1 VDFFK
6 LLQSLDELLYEVVS
20 WLVFYPITL
29 WRIIRSPIATLRL
42 AEKDA
47 LEPAQTLFDEL
58 VSPPIFLLL
67 TLILVHSVELA
78 TIGESE
84 VVANT
89 QGFSGLISS
98 DTSLIIF
105 RILTFAVLPLA
116 AAVRL
121 LRLRGIKIGKVALKA
136 PFYAQCYVGGLF
148 ALMWDAASLFA
159 AVRFALPAAVYLSAL
174 VLSLGWLFVVEAR
187 WFATEAK
194 GSRAAGFRNAAIM
207 IGQWLALVALTV
219 LLFR

>member
-1 VDFFK
+1 MDFFK

-29 WRIIRSPIATLRL
+29 WRIIRSPNATLQL

-47 LEPAQTLFDEL
+47 LEPGETLFDEL

-67 TLILVHSVELA
+67 TLILVHSVELV
-78 TIGESE
+78 TVGESE
-84 VVANT
+84 IVTNT

-98 DTSLIIF
+98 DTALIIF

-121 LRLRGIKIGKVALKA
+121 LRLRGIKLGKESLRA
-136 PFYAQCYVGGLF
+136 PFYAQCYVAGLF
-148 ALMWDAASLFA
+148 ALMWDVASLFA
-159 AVRFALPAAVYLSAL
+159 AQRFSLPVAVYFSLL
-174 VLSLGWLFVVEAR
+174 VFSLVWLLVVEAR
-187 WFATEAK
+187 WFAVEAK
-194 GSRAAGFRNAAIM
+194 GSLAVGFGNAAIM
-207 IGQWLALVALTV
+207 IGQWLLLVAMTV
-219 LLFR
+219 MLLG